1 MLPSMSSKENTAAV
15 ASTVFVN
22 GQPHPLAP
30 ASALLDLLREI
41 AIAERKGIAIAVNG
55 AVVRRTDWPTC
66 PLASGDRVMI
76 IQATQGG

>member
-1 MLPSMSSKENTAAV
+1 
-15 ASTVFVN
+15 
-22 GQPHPLAP
+22 LAP